1 MLLVLDVHILTLG
14 GQEHRIRWKFF
25 HFFVFRS
32 IRTTRLLSSCFVFSS
47 RVPPARTLAKRSVK
61 CLSVCR
67 IFFGARHRHLRC
79 PNIFGHTFASKHQLA
94 FLTAGGSWKNRQ
106 TIHVESHQTVCLD
119 GLAKPASRRSAC
131 PSNIDTSST
140 MSVLMRH
147 H

>member
-1 MLLVLDVHILTLG
+1 MATGATIHGINRGCPPIQGSEYQINTASRLCRRLQFLIVLLVLDVHILTLG

-67 IFFGARHRHLRC
+67 IFFRSKTQA
-79 PNIFGHTFASKHQLA
+79 FALSKYFWPYFRLETPA
-94 FLTAGGSWKNRQ
+94 CVLNR
-106 TIHVESHQTVCLD
+106 
-119 GLAKPASRRSAC
+119 GR
-131 PSNIDTSST
+131 
-140 MSVLMRH
+140 
-147 H
+147 